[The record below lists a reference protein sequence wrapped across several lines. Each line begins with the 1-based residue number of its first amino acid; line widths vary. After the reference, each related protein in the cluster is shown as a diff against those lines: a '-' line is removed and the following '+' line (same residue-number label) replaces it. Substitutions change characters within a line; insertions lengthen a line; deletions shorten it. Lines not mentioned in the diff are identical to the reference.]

1 MTLLMTISWR
11 LLIILVPEKQNLHG
25 AASWYGLHPWLPGC
39 TVDDQHGRPLQLR
52 TRASQQERSKH
63 VTKHFLGPFARPVAI
78 HALAYAALPDRVA
91 RLAGRAGPAHP
102 HRGSHPRAPAHHACS
117 R

>member
-11 LLIILVPEKQNLHG
+11 FLIILVREKQNLHG

-52 TRASQQERSKH
+52 TRASQQERSNH

-91 RLAGRAGPAHP
+91 RLPVRPAHAHP
-102 HRGSHPRAPAHHACS
+102 HRGNHPCAPARPACS